1 MFQVFLDIDQGRCFA
16 CTQASLT
23 AMLDELL
30 GGLLDRIFTFLSTPA
45 ETLLASESALA
56 AINGVDDLRGE
67 LASPVEPES
76 IESSAVG
83 SPDTLSEP
91 DIPSGRTYADIQMN
105 ELRKAYLNLL
115 QAILAAELGDLFLS
129 PSTSAPPLLPPRA
142 FVCACRVSC

>member
-1 MFQVFLDIDQGRCFA
+1 MFEQH

-115 QAILAAELGDLFLS
+115 QAILAAELGDLCLS